1 MSMNTLLYLL
11 LVIVGGY
18 CALALYV
25 FLMQPKLIY
34 YPNVPGRTLEATPAV
49 IGMDYEELT
58 LKTTD
63 GEQLHAWFIPHPQA
77 RATLLFAHGN
87 AGNISHRLD
96 SIQVFHDLGL
106 NVLIFDYRGYG
117 RSTGKPGEN
126 GTYRD
131 ADAAWAYLT
140 ETRGIDSGRIILFG
154 RSLGAAV
161 IADLATRAEPAGVIL
176 ESAFLSV
183 PDMAATIY
191 PWLPVR
197 WLASYRYDNGDKVTR
212 ITQPLLIIHSRG
224 DEIIPFEQG
233 EQLFRRASEPKQF
246 LELRGRH
253 NDGFFVSRDEYLVA
267 MAAFLESALSVAELK
282 GGGSN

>member
-1 MSMNTLLYLL
+1 MNTLLYLL

-25 FLMQPKLIY
+25 FLMQPKMIY
-34 YPNVPGRTLEATPAV
+34 YPSVPGRTLEATPAV

-58 LKTTD
+58 FRTTD
-63 GEQLHAWFIPHPQA
+63 GEQLHAWFIPHPHA

-117 RSTGKPGEN
+117 QSTGKPSEN

-131 ADAAWAYLT
+131 AEAAWVYLT

-161 IADLATRAEPAGVIL
+161 IADLATRTEPAGVIL

-212 ITQPLLIIHSRG
+212 ITQPLLIIHSRR

-233 EQLFRRASEPKQF
+233 ERLFRRASEPKQF

-253 NDGFFVSRDEYLVA
+253 NDGFYVSRDAYLEA
-267 MAAFLESALSVAELK
+267 MGAFMENVLQLTK
-282 GGGSN
+282 GK

>member
-1 MSMNTLLYLL
+1 MSMNTLLNLML
-11 LVIVGGY
+11 AFVGGY

-25 FLMQPKLIY
+25 FLMQSKMIY
-34 YPNVPGRTLEATPAV
+34 YPDIPGRTLEATPAV

-58 LKTTD
+58 LSTTD

-96 SIQVFHDLGL
+96 SIQVFHDIGL

-117 RSTGKPGEN
+117 QSTGKPDEK

-140 ETRGIDSGRIILFG
+140 VTRGIDPGKIILFG

-161 IADLATRAEPAGVIL
+161 ITDLATRVEPAGVIL
-176 ESAFLSV
+176 ESAFISV

-197 WLASYRYDNGDKVTR
+197 WLASYHYDNGDKVAR
-212 ITQPLLIIHSRG
+212 ITRPLLIIHSRG

-233 EQLFRRASEPKQF
+233 ERLFQQASEPKQF

-253 NDGFFVSRDEYLVA
+253 NDGFYVSRDEYLVA
-267 MAAFLESALSVAELK
+267 MRVFLESAL
-282 GGGSN
+282 

>member
-1 MSMNTLLYLL
+1 MSMNTLLYLML
-11 LVIVGGY
+11 AIVGGY

-34 YPNVPGRTLEATPAV
+34 YPGIPSRTLEVTPAV
-49 IGMDYEELT
+49 IGMDHEELT
-58 LKTTD
+58 LITTD

-96 SIQVFHDLGL
+96 SIQVFHDIGL

-117 RSTGKPGEN
+117 QSTGKPSEK

-140 ETRGIDSGRIILFG
+140 VTRGIDPGKIILFG

-161 IADLATRAEPAGVIL
+161 IADLAARVAPAGVIL

-183 PDMAATIY
+183 PEMAATIY

-197 WLASYRYDNGDKVTR
+197 WLASYRYDNGEKVAR
-212 ITQPLLIIHSRG
+212 ITRPLLIIHSRG

-233 EQLFRRASEPKQF
+233 ERLFQQASEPKQF

-253 NDGFFVSRDEYLVA
+253 NDGFYVSKDEYLMA
-267 MAAFLESALSVAELK
+267 MGVFLESAL
-282 GGGSN
+282 

>member
-1 MSMNTLLYLL
+1 MSMNTLMYVL

-34 YPNVPGRTLEATPAV
+34 YPGVPGRTLEATPAV

-58 LKTTD
+58 LSTTD

-117 RSTGKPGEN
+117 QSTGKPGEN

-140 ETRGIDSGRIILFG
+140 ETRGIDPGKIILFG

-161 IADLATRAEPAGVIL
+161 IADLATRTVPAGVIL

-233 EQLFRRASEPKQF
+233 ERLFRQASEPKQF

-253 NDGFFVSRDEYLVA
+253 NDGFYVSRDEYLA
-267 MAAFLESALSVAELK
+267 ALGAFLERIIK
-282 GGGSN
+282 GDGGN

>member
-1 MSMNTLLYLL
+1 MSLNTLLYLL
-11 LVIVGGY
+11 LVIIGVY
-18 CALALYV
+18 CALTLYV

-34 YPNVPGRTLEATPAV
+34 YPNIPTRTLEATPED
-49 IGMDYEELT
+49 IGLDYEDVT
-58 LKTTD
+58 LDTRD
-63 GEQLHAWFIPHPQA
+63 GERVHAWFIPHTEA
-77 RATLLFAHGN
+77 RGTLLFAHGN

-96 SIQVFHDLGL
+96 SIRFFHELGL

-117 RSTGKPGEN
+117 QSSGKTTED

-131 ADAAWAYLT
+131 ADAAWAYLADK
-140 ETRGIDSGRIILFG
+140 RGIAPGNIILFG

-161 IADLATRAEPAGVIL
+161 IADLATRVEPAAVIL
-176 ESAFLSV
+176 ESAFFSV
-183 PDMAATIY
+183 PDMAAVIY

-212 ITQPLLIIHSRG
+212 IRQPKLIIHSRR

-233 EQLFRRASEPKQF
+233 VRLFESASEPKQF

-253 NDGFFVSRDEYLVA
+253 NDGFYVSREAYTQA
-267 MAAFLESALSVAELK
+267 MGAFLDSVL
-282 GGGSN
+282 

>member
-1 MSMNTLLYLL
+1 MSMNTLMYVL

-34 YPNVPGRTLEATPAV
+34 YPGVPGRTLEATPAV

-58 LKTTD
+58 LSTTD
-63 GEQLHAWFIPHPQA
+63 GEQLHAWFIPHQQA

-117 RSTGKPGEN
+117 QSTGKPGEN

-140 ETRGIDSGRIILFG
+140 ETRGIDPGKIILFG

-161 IADLATRAEPAGVIL
+161 IADLATRTVPAGVIL

-233 EQLFRRASEPKQF
+233 ERLFRQASEPKQF

-253 NDGFFVSRDEYLVA
+253 NDGFYVSRDEYLA
-267 MAAFLESALSVAELK
+267 ALGAFLERIIK
-282 GGGSN
+282 GDGGN

>member
-1 MSMNTLLYLL
+1 MSINTLLYLL
-11 LVIVGGY
+11 LVIVMAW

-25 FLMQPKLIY
+25 FLMQPRLIY
-34 YPNVPGRTLEATPAV
+34 YPNIPGRAVEVTPAV
-49 IGMDYEELT
+49 IDLDFEEAT
-58 LKTTD
+58 LDTTD
-63 GEQLHAWFIPHPQA
+63 GEHLHAWFIPHPEA
-77 RATLLFAHGN
+77 RGTLLFAHGN

-96 SIQVFHDLGL
+96 SIQVFHDLGM

-117 RSTGKPGEN
+117 QSTGRSNEN

-131 ADAAWAYLT
+131 VEAAWTYLT
-140 ETRGIDSGRIILFG
+140 DSRGIEPGKIILFG

-161 IADLATRAEPAGVIL
+161 VADLATRAEPAAVIL

-183 PDMAATIY
+183 PDMAARIY

-197 WLASYRYDNGDKVTR
+197 WLASYRYDNAEKVTR
-212 ITQPLLIIHSRG
+212 IKRPLLIIHSRR

-233 EQLFRRASEPKQF
+233 ERLFQLANEPKQF

-253 NDGFFVSRDEYLVA
+253 NDGFYVSRKAYIQT
-267 MAAFLESALSVAELK
+267 MSAFLESAI
-282 GGGSN
+282 

>member
-34 YPNVPGRTLEATPAV
+34 YPDVPGRTLEATPAA

-58 LKTTD
+58 LNTTD
-63 GEQLHAWFIPHPQA
+63 GEQLHAWFILHPQA
-77 RATLLFAHGN
+77 HATLLFAHGN

-117 RSTGKPGEN
+117 QSTGKPGEN

-131 ADAAWAYLT
+131 AEAAWAYLT
-140 ETRGIDSGRIILFG
+140 ETRGIDSGKIILFG

-161 IADLATRAEPAGVIL
+161 IADLATRTEPAGVIL

-212 ITQPLLIIHSRG
+212 ITQPLLIIHSRR

-233 EQLFRRASEPKQF
+233 ERLFQRASEPKQF

-253 NDGFFVSRDEYLVA
+253 NDGFYVSRDEYLVA
-267 MAAFLESALSVAELK
+267 MEAFLESALSVAELK
-282 GGGSN
+282 GRGSN

>member
-1 MSMNTLLYLL
+1 MSMNTLMYLL
-11 LVIVGGY
+11 IVIVGGY

-34 YPNVPGRTLEATPAV
+34 YPGVPGRTLEATPAV

-58 LKTTD
+58 LSTAD

-140 ETRGIDSGRIILFG
+140 ETRGIDPGRIILFG

-161 IADLATRAEPAGVIL
+161 IADLATRTVPAGVIL

-233 EQLFRRASEPKQF
+233 ERLFRRASEPKQF

-253 NDGFFVSRDEYLVA
+253 NDGFYVSRDEYLA
-267 MAAFLESALSVAELK
+267 ALGAFLERTIK
-282 GGGSN
+282 GDGGN

>member
-18 CALALYV
+18 CVLALYV

-34 YPNVPGRTLEATPAV
+34 YPSVPGRTLEATPAV
-49 IGMDYEELT
+49 IGMDYEEINLD
-58 LKTTD
+58 TTD
-63 GEQLHAWFIPHPQA
+63 GEHLHAWYIPHSQA

-117 RSTGKPGEN
+117 QSTGKPGEN

-131 ADAAWAYLT
+131 AEAAWAYLT
-140 ETRGIDSGRIILFG
+140 ETRGIDPGKIILFG

-161 IADLATRAEPAGVIL
+161 IADLATRTEPAGVIL

-212 ITQPLLIIHSRG
+212 ITQPLLIIHSRR
-224 DEIIPFEQG
+224 E
-233 EQLFRRASEPKQF
+233 
-246 LELRGRH
+246 
-253 NDGFFVSRDEYLVA
+253 
-267 MAAFLESALSVAELK
+267 
-282 GGGSN
+282 

>member
-58 LKTTD
+58 FSTTD

-77 RATLLFAHGN
+77 RATMLFAHGN

-117 RSTGKPGEN
+117 QSTGKPGEN

-131 ADAAWAYLT
+131 AEAAWAYLT

-161 IADLATRAEPAGVIL
+161 IADLATRTKPAGVIL

-212 ITQPLLIIHSRG
+212 ITQPLLIIHSRR

-233 EQLFRRASEPKQF
+233 ERLFRRASEPKQF

-253 NDGFFVSRDEYLVA
+253 NDGFYVSRDEYLVA
-267 MAAFLESALSVAELK
+267 MGAFLESALSVAELK
-282 GGGSN
+282 GGGKK

>member
-34 YPNVPGRTLEATPAV
+34 YPSVPGRTLEATPAV

-58 LKTTD
+58 FSTTD

-161 IADLATRAEPAGVIL
+161 IADLATRTEPAGVIL

-212 ITQPLLIIHSRG
+212 ITQPLLIIHSRR

-233 EQLFRRASEPKQF
+233 ERLFQRASEPKQF

-253 NDGFFVSRDEYLVA
+253 NDGFYVSRDEYLVA
-267 MAAFLESALSVAELK
+267 MEAFLESALSVAELK

>member
-1 MSMNTLLYLL
+1 MSLNTLLYPLF
-11 LVIVGGY
+11 VIVCVY

-25 FLMQPKLIY
+25 FLMQPRLIY
-34 YPNVPGRTLEATPAV
+34 YPDMPTRTLEATPEVVGLDFESVALDT
-49 IGMDYEELT
+49 I
-58 LKTTD
+58 D
-63 GEQLHAWFIPHPQA
+63 GESLHAWFIPHSGA
-77 RATLLFAHGN
+77 RGTLLFAHGN

-96 SIQVFHDLGL
+96 SIRFFHELGL

-117 RSTGKPGEN
+117 QSSGKPGED

-131 ADAAWAYLT
+131 AEAAWAYLT
-140 ETRGIDSGRIILFG
+140 GTRRIAPGKIILFG

-161 IADLATRAEPAGVIL
+161 IADLATRVEPAAVIL
-176 ESAFLSV
+176 ESAFFSV

-197 WLASYRYDNGDKVTR
+197 WLASYRYDNGEKVSR
-212 ITQPLLIIHSRG
+212 IKRPLLVIHSRR

-233 EQLFRRASEPKQF
+233 ERLFQAANEPKQF

-253 NDGFFVSRDEYLVA
+253 NDGFYVSREAYTRS
-267 MAAFLESALSVAELK
+267 MGEFLEKYL
-282 GGGSN
+282 

>member
-1 MSMNTLLYLL
+1 MSLNSILYIL
-11 LVIVGGY
+11 LVIFGVY

-25 FLMQPKLIY
+25 FVMQPKLIY
-34 YPNVPGRTLEATPAV
+34 YPDMPTRTVEATPAV
-49 IGMDYEELT
+49 IDLDFEELT
-58 LKTTD
+58 LDTTD

-87 AGNISHRLD
+87 AGNIAHRLD
-96 SIQVFHDLGL
+96 SIRFFHERGL

-117 RSTGKPGEN
+117 QSTGKTTED

-131 ADAAWAYLT
+131 AEAAWSYLT
-140 ETRGIDSGRIILFG
+140 KTRGIEPGKVILFG

-161 IADLATRAEPAGVIL
+161 VADLATRVEPAAVIL
-176 ESAFLSV
+176 ESAFTSV
-183 PDMAATIY
+183 PDMAARIY

-197 WLASYRYDNGDKVTR
+197 WLASYRYDNSEKVTR
-212 ITQPLLIIHSRG
+212 IKQPLLIIHSRG

-233 EQLFRRASEPKQF
+233 ERLFQLAGEPKQF

-253 NDGFFVSRDEYLVA
+253 NDGFYVSRDEYIQV
-267 MAAFLESALSVAELK
+267 MDAFLDSTL
-282 GGGSN
+282 

>member
-1 MSMNTLLYLL
+1 MSMNTLMYLL

-18 CALALYV
+18 CVLALYV

-34 YPNVPGRTLEATPAV
+34 YPGVPGRTLEATPAV

-58 LKTTD
+58 FSTTD

-117 RSTGKPGEN
+117 QSTGKPGEN

-140 ETRGIDSGRIILFG
+140 ETRGIDSGKIILFG

-161 IADLATRAEPAGVIL
+161 IADLATRTVPAGVIL

-233 EQLFRRASEPKQF
+233 ERLFRRASEPKQF

-253 NDGFFVSRDEYLVA
+253 NDGFYVSRDEYLA
-267 MAAFLESALSVAELK
+267 ALGAFLERTIK
-282 GGGSN
+282 GNGGN

>member
-1 MSMNTLLYLL
+1 MSLNTVLYLL
-11 LVIVGGY
+11 LASVVIY

-34 YPNVPGRTLEATPAV
+34 YPNIPTRTVEATPAV
-49 IGMDYEELT
+49 IGLDYEDVALDT
-58 LKTTD
+58 SD
-63 GEQLHAWFIPHPQA
+63 GERLHAWFIPHPQA
-77 RATLLFAHGN
+77 RAGLLFAHGN

-96 SIQVFHDLGL
+96 SIKLFHDLGL

-117 RSTGKPGEN
+117 QSSGKTSEN

-131 ADAAWAYLT
+131 ADAAWSYLT
-140 ETRGIDSGRIILFG
+140 ETRGIKPEKIFLFG

-161 IADLATRAEPAGVIL
+161 IADLATRVEPAAAIM
-176 ESAFLSV
+176 ESAFFSV

-212 ITQPLLIIHSRG
+212 IKQPLLIIHSRR

-233 EQLFRRASEPKQF
+233 ERLYQSATEPKQF

-253 NDGFFVSRDEYLVA
+253 NDGFYVSREAYVQA
-267 MAAFLESALSVAELK
+267 MGAFLESAL
-282 GGGSN
+282 

>member
-1 MSMNTLLYLL
+1 MSMNTLMYLL
-11 LVIVGGY
+11 IVIVGGY

-34 YPNVPGRTLEATPAV
+34 YPGVPGRTLEATPLV

-58 LKTTD
+58 FSTTD

-140 ETRGIDSGRIILFG
+140 ETRGIDPGKIILFG

-161 IADLATRAEPAGVIL
+161 IADLATRTVSAGVIL

-233 EQLFRRASEPKQF
+233 ERLFRRASEPKQF

-253 NDGFFVSRDEYLVA
+253 NDGFYVSRDEYLA
-267 MAAFLESALSVAELK
+267 ALGAFLERTIK
-282 GGGSN
+282 GDGGN

>member
-1 MSMNTLLYLL
+1 MSMNTLLYLML
-11 LVIVGGY
+11 AIVGGY

-34 YPNVPGRTLEATPAV
+34 YPGIPGRTLEATPAV

-58 LKTTD
+58 LSTTD
-63 GEQLHAWFIPHPQA
+63 GEHLHAWFIPHPQA

-96 SIQVFHDLGL
+96 SIQVFHDIGL

-117 RSTGKPGEN
+117 QSTGKPSEK

-131 ADAAWAYLT
+131 AEAAWAYLT
-140 ETRGIDSGRIILFG
+140 LTRGIDPGKIILFG

-161 IADLATRAEPAGVIL
+161 ITDLATRVEPAGVIL

-183 PDMAATIY
+183 PDMASTIY

-233 EQLFRRASEPKQF
+233 ERLFQQASEPKQF

-253 NDGFFVSRDEYLVA
+253 NDGFYVSRDEYLAV
-267 MAAFLESALSVAELK
+267 MGAFLEGALSLK
-282 GGGSN
+282 GN

>member
-1 MSMNTLLYLL
+1 MSMNTLLYLML
-11 LVIVGGY
+11 AIVGGY

-34 YPNVPGRTLEATPAV
+34 YPGIPGRTLEATPAV

-58 LKTTD
+58 LSTTD
-63 GEQLHAWFIPHPQA
+63 GEHLHAWFIPHPQA

-96 SIQVFHDLGL
+96 SIQVFHDIGL

-117 RSTGKPGEN
+117 QSTGKPSEK

-131 ADAAWAYLT
+131 AEAAWAYLT
-140 ETRGIDSGRIILFG
+140 LTRGIDPGKIILFG

-161 IADLATRAEPAGVIL
+161 ITDLATRVEPAGVIL

-183 PDMAATIY
+183 PDMASTIY

-233 EQLFRRASEPKQF
+233 ERLFQQASEPKQF

-253 NDGFFVSRDEYLVA
+253 NDGFYVSRDEYLAV
-267 MAAFLESALSVAELK
+267 MGAFLEGALSLK
-282 GGGSN
+282 GD

>member
-1 MSMNTLLYLL
+1 MSINTLLYLL
-11 LVIVGGY
+11 LAIVGIY

-34 YPNVPGRTLEATPAV
+34 YPGIPGRTLESTPAV

-58 LKTTD
+58 LSTTD

-96 SIQVFHDLGL
+96 SIQMFHNIGL

-117 RSTGKPGEN
+117 QSTGKPGEK

-131 ADAAWAYLT
+131 ADAAWAYLSV
-140 ETRGIDSGRIILFG
+140 TRGIDPGKIILFG

-161 IADLATRAEPAGVIL
+161 ITDLAARVEPAGVIL

-197 WLASYRYDNGDKVTR
+197 WLASYRYDNGDKVAR
-212 ITQPLLIIHSRG
+212 ITRPLLIIHSRG

-233 EQLFRRASEPKQF
+233 ERLFQQASEPKQF

-253 NDGFFVSRDEYLVA
+253 NDGFYVSRDEYLVA
-267 MAAFLESALSVAELK
+267 IGAFLESAL
-282 GGGSN
+282 

>member
-1 MSMNTLLYLL
+1 MSMNTLMYVL

-34 YPNVPGRTLEATPAV
+34 YPGVPGRTLEATPAV

-58 LKTTD
+58 FSTTD
-63 GEQLHAWFIPHPQA
+63 GEQLHAWFIPHSQA

-96 SIQVFHDLGL
+96 SIQVFHELGL

-117 RSTGKPGEN
+117 QSTGKPGEN

-140 ETRGIDSGRIILFG
+140 ETRGIDPGKIILFG

-161 IADLATRAEPAGVIL
+161 IADLATRTVPAGVIL

-233 EQLFRRASEPKQF
+233 ERLFRRASEPKQF

-253 NDGFFVSRDEYLVA
+253 NDGFYVSRDEYLA
-267 MAAFLESALSVAELK
+267 ALGAFLERIIK
-282 GGGSN
+282 GDGGN

>member
-1 MSMNTLLYLL
+1 MSLNTLLYILF
-11 LVIVGGY
+11 VIVMAW
-18 CALALYV
+18 CTLTLYV

-34 YPNVPGRTLEATPAV
+34 YPNIPTRTVEATPAFIDLDFEDV
-49 IGMDYEELT
+49 T
-58 LKTTD
+58 LDTTD
-63 GEQLHAWFIPHPQA
+63 GEHLHAWFIPHPEA
-77 RATLLFAHGN
+77 HATLLFAHGN

-117 RSTGKPGEN
+117 QSTGKSNEN

-131 ADAAWAYLT
+131 AEAAWLYLT
-140 ETRGIDSGRIILFG
+140 ETRGIEPGKIILFG

-161 IADLATRAEPAGVIL
+161 VADLAVRVEPAAVIL
-176 ESAFLSV
+176 ESAFVSV
-183 PDMAATIY
+183 PDMAARIY

-197 WLASYRYDNGDKVTR
+197 WLASYRYYNAEKVTHIKR
-212 ITQPLLIIHSRG
+212 PLLIIHSRG

-233 EQLFRRASEPKQF
+233 ERLFQRASEPKQF

-253 NDGFFVSRDEYLVA
+253 NDGFYVSRKAYVQT
-267 MAAFLESALSVAELK
+267 MRAFLESAL
-282 GGGSN
+282 

>member
-1 MSMNTLLYLL
+1 MSINTVLYLL
-11 LVIVGGY
+11 LSIIGVY

-34 YPNVPGRTLEATPAV
+34 YPSVPSRTLEATPAV
-49 IGMDYEELT
+49 IGLNYEELT
-58 LKTTD
+58 FSTTD
-63 GEQLHAWFIPHPQA
+63 GEQLHAWYVPHPQA

-87 AGNISHRLD
+87 AGNISHRLH
-96 SIQVFHDLGL
+96 SIQLFHELGL

-117 RSTGKPGEN
+117 QSTGKPGEN

-131 ADAAWAYLT
+131 AEAAWAYLT
-140 ETRGIDSGRIILFG
+140 KTRGVDPGKIILFG

-161 IADLATRAEPAGVIL
+161 ITDLATRTRSAGVIL

-197 WLASYRYDNGDKVTR
+197 WLASYRYDNGEKVTR
-212 ITQPLLIIHSRG
+212 ITQPLLIVHSRR

-233 EQLFRRASEPKQF
+233 ERLFQQANEPKQF
-246 LELRGRH
+246 LELRGRP
-253 NDGFFVSRDEYLVA
+253 NDGFYVSRDEYLVA
-267 MAAFLESALSVAELK
+267 MEAFLESALSLK
-282 GGGSN
+282 SNMGMEGI